1 MAFTERPPSPP
12 IPNQPVIDASG
23 RMNKIWYD
31 YFVALSAYLARMAA
45 SIP

>member
-12 IPNQPVIDASG
+12 VPSQPLVDAAG
-23 RMNKIWYD
+23 RMNKTWYD

>member
-12 IPNQPVIDASG
+12 IPSQPLMDQSG
-23 RMNKIWYD
+23 RMAKVWYD
-31 YFVALSAYLARMAA
+31 YFVALGAYLARMAA